1 MELQLIIV
9 QSLWS
14 KPLFKRNSSSIN
26 DRYSGGW
33 LHNRYHY
40 LSWTL
45 SCLLFRRYYDEVH
58 LITDQ
63 KGKEELIDH
72 LALPYTKVESCLD
85 KLQKYPPEL
94 WAVGK
99 IFAYQR
105 QKEPFL
111 HVDGD
116 VFIWRKFPAEFESA
130 ALFVQSR
137 EIGFKHYGAV
147 LNNVHRHFD
156 YIPPV
161 FARHRGEA
169 IQSVNAGIIGGTNVP
184 FFQHYASEAL
194 TFIERNREC
203 LHKVNMGLFNQIYEQ
218 YLFTCLAAERGIDIQ
233 YYLPEMDE
241 EFTQVL
247 NFHRL
252 PSIESYV
259 HVVGSAKRNPLA
271 CRQVEYR
278 LRYEFPEYY
287 ERVLEFLGEKKKVP
301 VAFPRRKQNNEEK
314 EILSDFFPRTLFLLS
329 HLNGKEQAVTAFDE
343 LEKMVHTKTGMEQ
356 MAGKAL
362 SNTYLLE
369 KKKYQ
374 VFLEKSESP
383 ASDPF
388 CDAEQVYRLMEE
400 KDVDELLEAALVLH
414 PDTQLLGLDW
424 YVSREQIKNLDQLV
438 DDAFEEL
445 LRSGHQEDADVLVYW
460 DADTSKVE
468 EILLEGWHALL
479 LEFTTPT
486 TGKEVFDALL
496 EHFGEEIEDREK
508 FKLKLVDFLTQQ
520 MVYHRVLMPA
530 Y

>member
-1 MELQLIIV
+1 
-9 QSLWS
+9 
-14 KPLFKRNSSSIN
+14 
-26 DRYSGGW
+26 
-33 LHNRYHY
+33 
-40 LSWTL
+40 
-45 SCLLFRRYYDEVH
+45 
-58 LITDQ
+58 LITDR
-63 KGKEELIDH
+63 KGKEELFDD

-94 WAVGK
+94 WAIGK
-99 IFAYQR
+99 ILAYQL
-105 QKEPFL
+105 QNEPFL
-111 HVDGD
+111 HADGD
-116 VFIWRKFPAEFESA
+116 VFIWRKFPAEFENA
-130 ALFVQSR
+130 ALFAQSR

-147 LNNVHRHFD
+147 LNNVHRYFD
-156 YIPPV
+156 YIPSV
-161 FARHRGEA
+161 FAHHIGEA
-169 IQSVNAGIIGGTNVP
+169 IQSVNAGIIGGTNFQ
-184 FFQHYASEAL
+184 FFQYYASEAL

-203 LHKVNMGLFNQIYEQ
+203 LHKVDMGLFNQIYEQ

-252 PSIESYV
+252 PSIESYI
-259 HVVGSAKRNPLA
+259 HVVGSAKRNALA

-314 EILSDFFPRTLFLLS
+314 EILSAFFARTLFLLS
-329 HLNGKEQAVTAFDE
+329 HLKGEKQAVTAFDE
-343 LEKMVHTKTGMEQ
+343 LEKMVRTKTGMEQ
-356 MAGKAL
+356 MAGRAL

-374 VFLEKSESP
+374 IFIEKNQPP

-388 CDAEQVYRLMEE
+388 CDVERVYRLMEE
-400 KDVDELLEAALVLH
+400 KDKDKLLEAPLVLH
-414 PDTQLLGLDW
+414 PDAQLLALDW
-424 YVSREQIKNLDQLV
+424 YVSREQIKSLDQSA
-438 DDAFEEL
+438 DDVFEAL
-445 LRSGHQEDADVLVYW
+445 LRSGQQEDADVLVYW

-468 EILLEGWHALL
+468 ELLLEDWHALL
-479 LEFTTPT
+479 LEFTTPA
-486 TGKEVFDALL
+486 TGKEVFAALL

-520 MVYHRVLMPA
+520 MVYHRVLLPA
-530 Y
+530 C